1 MNLSEIIQPNGLFSL
16 APLIIG
22 FPIAGLLINMIIGR
36 KLGERVTGAIA
47 CFAVGAAFIIAI
59 LQFIALQAVPEGVR
73 VPVADWIMIGK
84 LFVPWAL
91 KIDTLSVTMM
101 LMVTGVSTLIHIYAV
116 GYMHDDVRFQGDPGR
131 YTRFF
136 IFFNLFVATMMI
148 LVTADNYL
156 MMFVGWEG
164 VGLCSY
170 LLIGFWYEKGKDG
183 IYNAI
188 AGKKAF
194 ITNRIGDFG
203 FLIAMFLIFW
213 NFGSLQ
219 FEEVF
224 HLAEAGEVSAG
235 VLTAITLFMLL
246 GVTGKSAQIPLFV
259 WLPDAMAGPTPVSA
273 LIHAATMVTAG
284 IYLIVR
290 NSVLFTLTP
299 VSSDV
304 VAIVGAVTALV
315 AATIAVGQYDIKR
328 VLAYSTISQLG
339 FMVAA
344 AGIGAYV
351 AAMFHLV
358 THAFFKALL
367 FLSAGSVIVGIEHGH
382 STNGDH
388 GKGDHHDFDPNDMR
402 NMGGLRNKMKTTFLV
417 YLIGSLALA
426 GIPPLAGFF
435 SKDEIL
441 ADANEKF
448 MAIYILLAIA
458 AVFTAFYM
466 GRQILM
472 VFFGEPRSKAAE
484 HAKENPP
491 IMTVPLIVL
500 AILATVGGVL
510 NLPGLHTLTD
520 WLKHTLEHVHAGE
533 FNLFVAAFSTI
544 LAVIAIALAWR
555 IYGRRTLKEGQPDPL
570 RKILGPVFVA
580 MEHKYWV
587 DEFYNW
593 LVIRPY
599 ISLSSFLADVID
611 WKFWHDWFHD
621 SVLARTF
628 RGLTHWLAMGFDLP
642 VIDGAANGL
651 GRLIKGAST
660 RLRTLQSGF
669 VRNYALSFFIGLLL
683 IISYILF
690 R

>member
-1 MNLSEIIQPNGLFSL
+1 MNLSEVSQSSGLFSL
-16 APLIIG
+16 APLIIA
-22 FPIAGLLINMIIGR
+22 FPIAALLINMIIGR
-36 KLGERVTGAIA
+36 RIRERWVGAIA
-47 CFAVGAAFIIAI
+47 SLAVAFSFVIAI
-59 LQFIALQAVPEGVR
+59 LQFIALQGEPEGTQV
-73 VPVADWIMIGK
+73 VIADWIMIGS
-84 LFVPWAL
+84 LHVPWAL

-101 LMVTGVSTLIHIYAV
+101 MMVTGVSTLIHIYAI
-116 GYMHDDVRFQGDPGR
+116 GYMHDDVRFQEDIGR
-131 YTRFF
+131 YSRFF
-136 IFFNLFVATMMI
+136 IFFNLFVAAMMV

-170 LLIGFWYEKGKDG
+170 LLIGFWYEKGRDG
-183 IYNAI
+183 IGNAI

-213 NFGSLQ
+213 NFKSLQ
-219 FEEVF
+219 FDEVF
-224 HLAEAGEVSAG
+224 HLAEDGEVTAG
-235 VLTAITLFMLL
+235 IITAITLFMLL

-290 NSVLFTLTP
+290 SSVLFALAP
-299 VSSDV
+299 ISSDV
-304 VAIVGAVTALV
+304 VALIGAVTALV
-315 AATIAVGQYDIKR
+315 AATIAVGQFDIKR

-344 AGIGAYV
+344 AGVGAYV

-358 THAFFKALL
+358 AHAFFKALL
-367 FLSAGSVIVGIEHGH
+367 FLSAGSVIVGMEHGLH
-382 STNGDH
+382 ESGDP
-388 GKGDHHDFDPNDMR
+388 DEHHDFDPNDMR
-402 NMGGLRNKMKTTFLV
+402 NMGGLRSRMKTTYLV

-441 ADANEKF
+441 AHANQEF
-448 MAIYILLAIA
+448 ILVYILLAIA
-458 AVFTAFYM
+458 AIFTAFYM

-484 HAKENPP
+484 FSKENPP
-491 IMTVPLIVL
+491 IMTYPLLGL
-500 AILATVGGVL
+500 AFLAVVGGVL
-510 NLPGLHTLTD
+510 NLPGVHSLTK
-520 WLKHTLEHVHAGE
+520 WLEHTLENVHAGE
-533 FNLFVAAFSTI
+533 FNLFVALLSTV
-544 LAVIAIALAWR
+544 LALIAIAVAWR
-555 IYGRRTLKEGQPDPL
+555 IYGQRPMAKDQPDPL
-570 RKILGPVFVA
+570 RKPLGVLFTV
-580 MEHKYWV
+580 MEMKYWV

-599 ISLSSFLADVID
+599 VRLASFLADVID
-611 WKFWHDWFHD
+611 WRFWHDWFHD
-621 SVLARTF
+621 TVIARSF

-651 GRLIKGAST
+651 ANLVKGVST
-660 RLRTLQSGF
+660 RLRTVQTGF
-669 VRNYALSFFIGLLL
+669 VRNYALSIFVGLLL
-683 IISYILF
+683 ILSYILF

>member
-1 MNLSEIIQPNGLFSL
+1 MNLSEVTQPGGLFTL
-16 APLIIG
+16 APLIIA
-22 FPIAGLLINMIIGR
+22 FPVAGLLINMIIGR
-36 KLGERVTGAIA
+36 RLSERLVGAIA
-47 CFAVGAAFIIAI
+47 CIAVAASFAISI
-59 LQFIALQAVPEGVR
+59 LQFFALQAEPEGVQ
-73 VPVADWIMIGK
+73 VVIADWIMIGT
-84 LFVPWAL
+84 LHVPWAL
-91 KIDTLSVTMM
+91 KVDTLSVTMM
-101 LMVTGVSTLIHIYAV
+101 MMVTGVSTLIHLYAV

-136 IFFNLFVATMMI
+136 IFFNLFVAAMMV

-183 IYNAI
+183 IGNAI

-213 NFGSLQ
+213 NFKSLQ
-219 FEEVF
+219 FDEVF
-224 HLAEAGEVSAG
+224 HLAEHGGTVGVG

-290 NSVLFTLTP
+290 NSVLFTLAP
-299 VSSDV
+299 AASDV
-304 VAIVGAVTALV
+304 VALIGATTALV
-315 AATIAVGQYDIKR
+315 AATIAVGQFDIKR

-358 THAFFKALL
+358 AHAFFKALL
-367 FLSAGSVIVGIEHGH
+367 FLSAGSVIVGVEHGLH
-382 STNGDH
+382 DSGDH
-388 GKGDHHDFDPNDMR
+388 GDHHDFDPNDMR
-402 NMGGLRNKMKTTFLV
+402 NMGGLRTKMKTTYLV
-417 YLIGSLALA
+417 YLVGSLALA

-441 ADANEKF
+441 ADANREF
-448 MAIYILLAIA
+448 MLVYVLLAIA

-484 HAKENPP
+484 HARENPP
-491 IMTVPLIVL
+491 IMTYPLIG
-500 AILATVGGVL
+500 LATLAVIGGVL
-510 NLPGLHTLTD
+510 NLPGVHSLTD
-520 WLKHTLEHVHAGE
+520 WLEHTLEHVHASE
-533 FNLFVAAFSTI
+533 FNLFVALLSTI
-544 LAVIAIALAWR
+544 LALIAIAGAWR
-555 IYGRRTLKEGQPDPL
+555 VYGRRTMTKGQPDPL
-570 RKILGPVFVA
+570 RKPLGPLFTA
-580 MEHKYWV
+580 MEMKYWV

-599 ISLSSFLADVID
+599 IRLASFLADVID
-611 WKFWHDWFHD
+611 WRFWHDWFHD
-621 SVLARTF
+621 TVLARSF
-628 RGLTHWLAMGFDLP
+628 RGLTQWLAMGFDLP
-642 VIDGAANGL
+642 VIDGTANGL
-651 GRLIKGAST
+651 ASLVKGAST
-660 RLRTLQSGF
+660 RMRILQTGF
-669 VRNYALSFFIGLLL
+669 VRNYALSFFVGLLL
-683 IISYILF
+683 VLSYFLF

>member
-1 MNLSEIIQPNGLFSL
+1 MNLSEVAQSDGLFSL
-16 APLIIG
+16 APLIVA
-22 FPIAGLLINMIIGR
+22 FPVAGLLINMIIGQR
-36 KLGERVTGAIA
+36 LKERVVGVIA
-47 CFAVGAAFIIAI
+47 SSAVGASFIIAI
-59 LQFIALQAVPEGVR
+59 LQFIALQAKPEGAQVM
-73 VPVADWIMIGK
+73 VADWITIGS
-84 LFVPWAL
+84 LHVPWAL
-91 KIDTLSVTMM
+91 KVDSLSVTMM
-101 LMVTGVSTLIHIYAV
+101 LMVTGVSTLIHVYAI

-136 IFFNLFVATMMI
+136 IFFNLFVAAMMV
-148 LVTADNYL
+148 LVTADNFL

-170 LLIGFWYEKGKDG
+170 LLIGFWYEKGKGG

-213 NFGSLQ
+213 NFESLQ

-224 HLAEAGEVSAG
+224 HLAESGGVVSVG

-290 NSVLFTLTP
+290 NSVLFTLAP
-299 VSSDV
+299 IASDT
-304 VAIVGAVTALV
+304 VAIVGGVTALV
-315 AATIAVGQYDIKR
+315 AATIAIGQFDIKR

-358 THAFFKALL
+358 AHAFFKALL
-367 FLSAGSVIVGIEHGH
+367 FLSAGSVIVGLEHGLH
-382 STNGDH
+382 DSGDH
-388 GKGDHHDFDPNDMR
+388 GGHHDFDPNDMR
-402 NMGGLRNKMKTTFLV
+402 NMGGLRSKMKTTFVV
-417 YLIGSLALA
+417 YLIGALALA

-441 ADANEKF
+441 ADANQKF
-448 MAIYILLAIA
+448 MAIYVLLAIA

-472 VFFGEPRSKAAE
+472 VFFGKARSEAAE
-484 HAKENPP
+484 HARENPP
-491 IMTVPLIVL
+491 VMTYPLIGL
-500 AILATVGGVL
+500 AFLATVGGAL
-510 NLPGLHTLTD
+510 NLPGVHTLAD
-520 WLKHTLEHVHAGE
+520 WLEHTLEHIHASE
-533 FNLFVAAFSTI
+533 FNLFVAALSTI
-544 LAVIAIALAWR
+544 LALVAIAFAWMV
-555 IYGRRTLKEGQPDPL
+555 YGRRTMEESQPDPL
-570 RKILGPVFVA
+570 RKMLGPIFTLL
-580 MEHKYWV
+580 EHKYWV
-587 DEFYNW
+587 DELYDYII
-593 LVIRPY
+593 LRPY
-599 ISLSSFLADVID
+599 VRLATFLADEID
-611 WKFWHDWFHD
+611 WRFLHDWFHD
-621 SVLARTF
+621 SVIYSSFQGVTK
-628 RGLTHWLAMGFDLP
+628 WLAMGFDLP

-651 GRLIKGAST
+651 ADLIKGIST
-660 RLRTLQSGF
+660 RLRVLQTGF
-669 VRNYALSFFIGLLL
+669 IRNYALSFFVGLLL
-683 IISYILF
+683 VLSYILF